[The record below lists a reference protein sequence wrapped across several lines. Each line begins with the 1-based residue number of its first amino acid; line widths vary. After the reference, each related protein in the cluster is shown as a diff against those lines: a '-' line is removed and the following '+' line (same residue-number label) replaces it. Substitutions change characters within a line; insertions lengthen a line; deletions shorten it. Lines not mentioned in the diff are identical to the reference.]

1 MNLLI
6 IGGTKFLGLHL
17 VNEAIRRGH
26 EVTIFNRGTVESSL
40 LPDSVE
46 YLVGDRDGN
55 LSALEGRKWDA
66 VIDTCGYVPR
76 IVKQSAQLLSTACDQ
91 YAFISSIS
99 VYNDFSKEIDE
110 GSEVGTLKDE
120 SIEEVT
126 GETYGPLKALCEK
139 EVKSFFPEGALI
151 IRPGLIVG
159 PNDPTDRFTYWPV
172 RVANG
177 GNVLVPDSDHPVQF
191 IDVRD
196 LAAFTLTLLEEKK
209 VGTYN
214 VTGPKEQLRF
224 KEFLEECKRTTKS
237 DATFTAV
244 SNDFLQEQKVGYW
257 MELPLYI
264 PESDETMKSFL
275 TVPIQKAISDGLQI
289 RSLSVTIEDTVA
301 WDRTRNISVDD
312 RKAGLH
318 PQKEAEVLKKWN
330 EKELIL

>member
-6 IGGTKFLGLHL
+6 IGGTKFLGIHL
-17 VNEAIRRGH
+17 INEAISRGH

-40 LPDSVE
+40 LPDSIE

-76 IVKQSAQLLSTACDQ
+76 VVRKSAQLLSTACDQ

-99 VYNDFSKEIDE
+99 VYNDFSKEIGE
-110 GSEVGTLKDE
+110 NSEVGTLKDE
-120 SIEEVT
+120 SVEEVT
-126 GETYGPLKALCEK
+126 GETYGPLKALCEN

-177 GNVLVPDSDHPVQF
+177 GDVLVPDSDHPVQF

-209 VGTYN
+209 AGTYN

-264 PESDETMKSFL
+264 PESDENMKSFL
-275 TVPIQKAISDGLQI
+275 TAPIQKAISDGLQI
-289 RSLSVTIEDTVA
+289 RPLSVTIEDTVA
-301 WDRTRNISVDD
+301 WDRTRNISADD